1 LIDKPAGMT
10 SHDVVSRA
18 RRAVK
23 TRSIGHTGTLDP
35 FATGLLILLTGR
47 ATRLARYVEQQS
59 KTYLATARL
68 GFATTTDDRTGE
80 PIQPASGAGAVREE
94 DVAAALQAMMGL
106 QQQTP
111 PAYSAKKVGGKRSYH
126 LARKGEAVA
135 LAPVDVTVHQVDL
148 VEFAPPLV
156 TFRARVSAGT
166 YIRAMGR
173 DLGERLG
180 IGAHLEALRREAV
193 GTIGVEDALLLAD
206 LVEGV
211 PLQPLARVLGHL
223 DPVEL
228 TSDELKDVGHGRPV
242 RRNEGSADLVR
253 LVSEDRVVAVAR
265 RDGEWLRPVV
275 VLEAM

>member
-18 RRAVK
+18 RRAMK

-80 PIQPASGAGAVREE
+80 PIQPVSDVSAVRERN
-94 DVAAALQAMMGL
+94 VAEALEAMTGL
-106 QQQTP
+106 QRQTP
-111 PAYSAKKVGGKRSYH
+111 PAYSAKKVGGTRSYH

-135 LAPVDVTVHQVDL
+135 LAPVEVTVHQVDL
-148 VEFAPPLV
+148 VQFAPPLV

-180 IGAHLEALRREAV
+180 IGAHLEALRREAI

-223 DPVEL
+223 VPVEL
-228 TSDELKDVGHGRPV
+228 TGDELKDVGHGRPL

-253 LVSEDRVVAVAR
+253 LVWEDRVVAVAR

-275 VLEAM
+275 VLEGM